1 MRQRAPRRPPPSR
14 ARSARDGSVALVR
27 EGGRGRGRGR
37 AVALG
42 DNFEDIPGYVGARC
56 RRASGCGR
64 AWRQFRG
71 HTRLCGCAVSS
82 GVGLRSRLA
91 TISRTY
97 PVMWV
102 RGVVGRRVAVALGDN
117 FEDIPGYV
125 GARCRRASG
134 CGRVRRQFRGHTRLC
149 GCAVS
154 SGVGLRSRLATISRT
169 YPVMWVRGVVGR
181 RVAVACGDNFEDI
194 PGYVGA
200 RCRRASGCG
209 RAWRQFRGHTRLCGC
224 AVSSGVGLRSRA
236 ATISRTYPVM
246 WVRGVVGRR
255 VAVALGDNFEDI
267 PGYVGARCRRA
278 SGCGRAWRQFRGHT
292 RLCGCAASSGV
303 GLRSRAATISRTYPV
318 MWVRGVVGR
327 RVAVALGDN
336 FEDIPGYVGARC
348 RRASGCGRAWR
359 QFRGHTRLCGCA
371 ASSGVGLR
379 SRLAT
384 ISRTYPVMWVRGVV
398 GRRVAVALGDNF
410 EDIPGYVGARCRRAS
425 GCGRA
430 WRQFRGHTRL
440 CGCAVSSRVAL
451 RSRRR
456 AKTPLRGGP
465 GRARSGRVW
474 GPGGARSR
482 EAASTAPCGS
492 AVRRGGQPKAL
503 QRSFGFAVDELPY
516 SGPSGSPWTNCPTAV
531 LRVRRGRTGARTGR
545 CTPGLLPW
553 CRRRSGGRGT
563 SCRRD
568 R

>member
-1 MRQRAPRRPPPSR
+1 MPPPVGPPAAGHPIGRATTQRVMRQRAPRRPPPSR

-82 GVGLRSRLA
+82 GVGLRSRC
-91 TISRTY
+91 
-97 PVMWV
+97 
-102 RGVVGRRVAVALGDN
+102 GDN

-125 GARCRRASG
+125 GARRRRASG
-134 CGRVRRQFRGHTRLC
+134 CGRAWRQFRGHTRLC

-181 RVAVACGDNFEDI
+181 RVAVALGDNFEDI
-194 PGYVGA
+194 PGYVG
-200 RCRRASGCG
+200 G
-209 RAWRQFRGHTRLCGC
+209 
-224 AVSSGVGLRSRA
+224 AVSSGVGLPGRA
-236 ATISRTYPVM
+236 ARDNSSRTYPVM

-303 GLRSRAATISRTYPV
+303 GLRSR
-318 MWVRGVVGR
+318 G
-327 RVAVALGDN
+327 
-336 FEDIPGYVGARC
+336 
-348 RRASGCGRAWR
+348 R

-410 EDIPGYVGARCRRAS
+410 EDIPGYVGARRRRAS

-440 CGCAVSSRVAL
+440 CGCAVSSGVGLRSRLATISRTYPVMWVRGVVGRRVAVALGDNFEDIPGYVGCAVSSRVAL